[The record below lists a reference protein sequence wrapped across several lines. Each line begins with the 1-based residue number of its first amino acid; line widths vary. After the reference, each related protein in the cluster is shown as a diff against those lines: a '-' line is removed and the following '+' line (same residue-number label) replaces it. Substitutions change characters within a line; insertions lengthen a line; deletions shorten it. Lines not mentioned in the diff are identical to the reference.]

1 MSRTLI
7 LCPPS
12 ISSTPEVL
20 ETALSSN
27 NIPREN
33 ADIHMLDRLSL
44 GLVSLPDNLYNTV
57 LLLTSEPVE
66 AALLPKILASMTP
79 GGSWRNAG
87 ADKLALLTAGFLV
100 EDTAEGTTA
109 KRPEFVEKSVKLNF
123 RKKEGGAAAS
133 TVVKPVVARP
143 AVVAPVK
150 KVEVGAQVGF
160 DLGDDLEDDDDELV
174 DEDELMRD
182 ESLAT
187 PVQIPAECKPKVGKR
202 RRACKDCTCGLKE
215 QIEAEDAAVRSA
227 ADEALAAAKAKA
239 AAGVKLT
246 ADDLAE
252 IDFTVEGKA
261 SSCGNCYLG
270 DAFRCSGCPYIG
282 LPAFK
287 PGEQITI
294 DLDDQL

>member
-20 ETALSSN
+20 ETALSSH

-44 GLVSLPDNLYNTV
+44 GLVSLPDSLYSTV

-66 AALLPKILASMTP
+66 TALLPKILASMTP

-123 RKKEGGAAAS
+123 RRKEGGAAAS

-187 PVQIPAECKPKVGKR
+187 PVQIRECFPILLTVSCVG
-202 RRACKDCTCGLKE
+202 
-215 QIEAEDAAVRSA
+215 
-227 ADEALAAAKAKA
+227 LA
-239 AAGVKLT
+239 T
-246 ADDLAE
+246 
-252 IDFTVEGKA
+252 
-261 SSCGNCYLG
+261 
-270 DAFRCSGCPYIG
+270 
-282 LPAFK
+282 
-287 PGEQITI
+287 
-294 DLDDQL
+294 